1 MHELSIAEHLIE
13 AAESAARRAGAC
25 TVRRVCLR
33 LGELSGVD
41 ESALRFAFAVVVQ
54 GTLLDGAAL
63 DVAAVAPA
71 MRCAACGGETDSLR
85 ETCGICG
92 SSRVIVVRGRE
103 LELASM
109 EIDVPDVAA
118 ASHECSHREEA
129 E

>member
-25 TVRRVCLR
+25 AVQRVSLR

-41 ESALRFAFAVVVQ
+41 ESALRFAVAVVAQ

-63 DVAAVAPA
+63 DVVAVAPA
-71 MRCAACGGETDSLR
+71 MRCAACGGEIDGLR

-109 EIDVPDVAA
+109 EIDVHDVSA
-118 ASHECSHREEA
+118 ASHECSHRKEA